1 MEKGKLFKQC
11 VGIDISKQSF
21 TACVCKYYIS
31 DLADYSSVEE
41 FSNSKTG
48 FNQFVKWS
56 RKFLCK
62 EIAGIYLME
71 ATGVYNEALAYHL
84 HKLHLQVAVVLPNKA
99 RHHMLGEG
107 VKTKTDKVDAR
118 NLSQMG
124 AFKPIRLWTPPPLIY
139 RQLRSLT
146 RFRIELTK
154 QQTVLKNHL
163 EALENSQESAPSVVK
178 SYKKMLKDTGKAMES
193 NDREIQGLVKADK
206 ILYERICKLETIKGL
221 GFHTIVTILGET
233 QGFEL
238 ITSRKQLASYAGL
251 DVVHRESGSSVMG
264 KTKISKKG
272 NSHIRGVLYFPAMV
286 AARYNK
292 HLQQDYQRIAERNL
306 KHKRIAII
314 AIERKLLLLI
324 YTLWKSGEVFKE

>member
-11 VGIDISKQSF
+11 VGIDISKHSF

-41 FSNSKTG
+41 FSNNKTG

-71 ATGVYNEALAYHL
+71 ATGVYNESLAYHL
-84 HKLHLQVAVVLPNKA
+84 HKLHLQVVVVLPNKA
-99 RHHMLGEG
+99 RHYMLSEG
-107 VKTKTDKVDAR
+107 MKAKTDKIDAR
-118 NLSQMG
+118 NLSLMG
-124 AFKPIRLWTPPPLIY
+124 ALKPLRLWSPPSAIY

-154 QQTVLKNHL
+154 QQTALKNHL
-163 EALENSQESAPSVVK
+163 EALENSQDPAPSVVK
-178 SYKKMLKDTGKAMES
+178 SYKKMLKDTGKAIES
-193 NDREIQGLVKADK
+193 NEREIQRLVRTDK
-206 ILYERICKLETIKGL
+206 ELYERICKLETIKGL
-221 GFHTIVTILGET
+221 GFQTIVTILGET

-238 ITSRKQLASYAGL
+238 FTSQKQLASYAGL
-251 DVVHRESGSSVMG
+251 DVVHRESGSSIMG

-272 NSHIRGVLYFPAMV
+272 NSRIRGILYFPAMV

-292 HLQQDYQRIAERNL
+292 HLQQDYQRIVERNP

-314 AIERKLLLLI
+314 ALERKLLLLV
-324 YTLWKSGEVFKE
+324 YTLWKNGEVFKE